1 MKDRVRQVRK
11 EHGMSQT
18 EFGKACGVS
27 LSAVHKWETGQNEV
41 SDAVILLICQR
52 FGVNELWLRTGSGS
66 MKAPEQREKELA
78 TYIRQLLADR
88 PDSFRSALI
97 TTLLRFDP
105 NGPEWAV
112 LEAIFQKTVEEAQKE
127 PRE

>member
-1 MKDRVRQVRK
+1 MKDRIKQVRK
-11 EHGMSQT
+11 TLKMSQI

-27 LSAVHKWETGQNEV
+27 ASAVQKWESGENIL
-41 SDAVILLICQR
+41 SDAVILLICQQ

-66 MKAPEQREKELA
+66 MKAPESREKELA
-78 TYIRQLLADR
+78 GYVRQLLTDR